1 MAVDKL
7 VDSTQLNTDLTSV
20 ANAIRTK
27 GGTSGQLAFPAGFVS
42 AVEAIPAGGGISWED
57 FSKACKAL
65 KLEGA
70 VQGLLP
76 SEITI
81 DTENLS
87 YFSVPVDWNIDS
99 GLRTLTIKCTKPI
112 NFTGDSI
119 ALSGSG
125 INITM
130 MRNRGIKKIIF
141 TNDIKLQGSL
151 NSFFIYMY
159 DLEEIYGDFDFTD
172 VPSWTYGSWFIAV
185 RKLTR
190 IRLKENTAATI
201 STIDFSALN
210 ALDNDS
216 LISIAN
222 GLGAVES
229 GHTLKLES
237 TPKSR
242 LMQIV
247 GTVTLDPTE
256 TYHIFTE
263 SVSGSVTLQ
272 DFITTTKGWTIA

>member
-7 VDSTQLNTDLTSV
+7 VDSTQLDADLTSV

-27 GGTSGQLAFPAGFVS
+27 GGTSEQMAFPNGFVS
-42 AVEAIPAGGGISWED
+42 AVEAIPAGGGMSFED
-57 FSKACKAL
+57 YSKLCKAL
-65 KLEGA
+65 KLEGS

-87 YFSVPVDWNIDS
+87 YFSVPLDWNIDS
-99 GLRTLTIKCTKPI
+99 GLRILTIKCTKPI
-112 NFTGDSI
+112 EFVGDSI
-119 ALSGSG
+119 SLSDPG
-125 INITM
+125 IKITM

-141 TNDIKLQGSL
+141 TNDIKLQGQL
-151 NSFFIYMY
+151 NSFFQFMY
-159 DLEEIYGDFDFTD
+159 DLEEIYGDFDFTN
-172 VPSWTYGSWFIAV
+172 VPSWTYGNWFLAAT
-185 RKLTR
+185 KLTR
-190 IRLKENTAATI
+190 IRIKENTASEV
-201 STIDFSALN
+201 STLDFSVSS

-229 GHTLKLES
+229 EHTLKLHA

-242 LMQIV
+242 LVQIV

-256 TYHIFTE
+256 THHIFTE

>member
-7 VDSTQLNTDLTSV
+7 VDSAQLNADLTSV

-57 FSKACKAL
+57 FSKQCKAL
-65 KLEGA
+65 KLEGS

-87 YFSVPVDWNIDS
+87 YFSVPSNWTIDS
-99 GLRTLTIKCTKPI
+99 GLRILTIKCTKPI
-112 NFTGDSI
+112 EFVGNSI
-119 ALSGSG
+119 SLSDSG
-125 INITM
+125 INIAM
-130 MRNRGIKKIIF
+130 IRNRGIKKIIF
-141 TNDIKLQGSL
+141 TNDIKLTGSL
-151 NSFFIYMY
+151 GSFFEYMY
-159 DLEEIYGDFDFTD
+159 DIEEIYGDFDFTN
-172 VPSWTYGSWFIAV
+172 VPSWTYGGWFLAAT
-185 RKLTR
+185 KLTR
-190 IRLKENTAATI
+190 IRLKENTASVI
-201 STIDFSALN
+201 SKIDFSPLL

-222 GLGAVES
+222 GLGDVES
-229 GHTLKLES
+229 AHTLVLHS

-256 TYHIFTE
+256 THHIFTE

>member
-7 VDSTQLNTDLTSV
+7 VDSAQLNADLTSV

-27 GGTSGQLAFPAGFVS
+27 GGTSEQLAFPAGFVS
-42 AVEAIPAGGGISWED
+42 AVEAIPAGGGTSWED

-65 KLEGA
+65 KLEGT
-70 VQGLLP
+70 VQGFLP

-99 GLRTLTIKCTKPI
+99 GLRTLTIKCTKLI

-130 MRNRGIKKIIF
+130 MRNRGIKKLIF
-141 TNDIKLQGSL
+141 TNDIKLQGQL
-151 NSFFIYMY
+151 NSFFQYMY
-159 DLEEIYGDFDFTD
+159 DLEEIYGDFDFTN
-172 VPSWTYGSWFIAV
+172 VPSWTYGGWFLSAT
-185 RKLTR
+185 KLTR
-190 IRLKENTAATI
+190 IRLKENTASEV
-201 STIDFSALN
+201 STIDFSWLQAI
-210 ALDNDS
+210 DNDS

-229 GHTLKLES
+229 EHTLKLHA

-256 TYHIFTE
+256 THHIFTE